1 MKELTNQFVQYNLLL
16 TDHQDRRARIQDIVE
31 TQLTEMGPCV
41 ILKGSLTYRIFPQ
54 FFSNLRQ
61 WVGGSSSL
69 TLRFDT

>member
-41 ILKGSLTYRIFPQ
+41 ILKGSLTYLPTVFVKFTRVGG
-54 FFSNLRQ
+54 
-61 WVGGSSSL
+61 WVGL
-69 TLRFDT
+69 AL

>member
-41 ILKGSLTYRIFPQ
+41 ILKGSLTYRIFPH
-54 FFSNLRQ
+54 FFLKI
-61 WVGGSSSL
+61 WGGGGGGGGL
-69 TLRFDT
+69 AL